1 MTPEAQHLQ
10 PLPSLL
16 ASELTEPGVPT
27 TTAGPAWDGGDG
39 RLAPLAAPHAL
50 NCQKA
55 ELSFQPCHFFHS
67 QAEQDSEVTGVAPE
81 STCSRREGS
90 HPSHLCSA
98 WCQHPQD
105 KLSAV
110 APALPSQPCPCCPP
124 AQPSTAGP
132 SQILQHQERQGHAL
146 PRKSP
151 CFLFSAPTYATVRLR
166 VTGHRCVDCRQR
178 EGQQGWEGC
187 GHSGCRGGTVS

>member
-1 MTPEAQHLQ
+1 MCTHPHPNTDTGSVLVTLEAQHPQ

-16 ASELTEPGVPT
+16 ASELTEPDVPT
-27 TTAGPAWDGGDG
+27 TTAGPAWDAGEG

-55 ELSFQPCHFFHS
+55 ELSFQPCHFFYS

-81 STCSRREGS
+81 STCCRREGS
-90 HPSHLCSA
+90 HPTHLCSA

-110 APALPSQPCPCCPP
+110 PPALLCPALPPQPCPMLPTCPALCCTSLTDSAASGVPGP
-124 AQPSTAGP
+124 CTAP
-132 SQILQHQERQGHAL
+132 EVAVL
-146 PRKSP
+146 P
-151 CFLFSAPTYATVRLR
+151 FLCPNLC
-166 VTGHRCVDCRQR
+166 HRAA
-178 EGQQGWEGC
+178 
-187 GHSGCRGGTVS
+187 